1 MTQSRARHTTENLR
15 NIALVGHADS
25 GKTTLVE
32 ELLALAGAVKSA
44 GSVEKGNTISDYTD
58 QEKGAGHSLEVSV
71 CHLEHDGA
79 AVNLLDTPGYPDFV
93 GRALAVLPAVET
105 VAVVI
110 NAERGIEFVTEQ
122 IMSAASGQNLCR
134 LIIVNK
140 IDQAQANPEAVLEQ
154 IRAAFGNEC
163 LPLNLPAASGD
174 KVADCFFE
182 PADVEPDFSSVE
194 SAHTEITDQVVE
206 LDDALMELYLEQG
219 DSITLDQLHDP
230 FERALRGGHLIPVCF
245 TSAKT
250 GAGLRQLLRVFSQ
263 LMPNPFEGNPI
274 EIRRGSQDGNV
285 FMTDPADQTGHFVGH
300 VFKVTIDPY
309 VGRLATFRVHQGELK
324 SGDQIYVGERRKG
337 IKVSHLYSIHG
348 HETKEIPS
356 ATAGDICA
364 IAKVDDIEFN
374 DILHTSHDEDSLTMS
389 KRSIPE
395 PMYALALTLNQRG
408 QEKKLSDGLHKL
420 AAEDPSLQIEHD
432 PQTNETILKGIGELH
447 LRLALARLRD
457 EFNLEIETHTPKVP
471 YRETVTRQAEGHC
484 RHKKQT
490 GGAGQFGEVF
500 LKIEPLE
507 RGTGF
512 EFVNETVGGSIPG
525 QFIPAVEKGVRQ
537 VLSHGAVTGNPIQDV
552 RVIVYDGK
560 HHPVDSKEI
569 AFVMAGKKAFLDAVN
584 KANPIVLEPIARIEI
599 TLPSRHVG
607 DISGHLAGIR
617 GRIGSN
623 EATADGK
630 TRITAQ
636 VPIAELDDFQA
647 TLKSLTGG
655 EGIFTLQLDHYD
667 PAPAQVQKSLEQEFH
682 PSQEA

>member
-32 ELLALAGAVKSA
+32 ELLALAGAGKSA
-44 GSVEKGNTISDYTD
+44 GSVEKGNTVSDYTD
-58 QEKGAGHSLEVSV
+58 QEKSAGHSLEVSV

-163 LPLNLPAASGD
+163 LPLNLPAAGGD

-182 PADVEPDFSSVE
+182 PADVEPDFSSVD
-194 SAHTEITDQVVE
+194 SAPTEITDQVVE

-274 EIRRGSQDGNV
+274 EIQRGSRDGNV

-623 EATADGK
+623 EATTDGK

-655 EGIFTLQLDHYD
+655 EGVFTLQLDHYD
-667 PAPAQVQKSLEQEFH
+667 PAPAQVQKSLEQEFR
-682 PSQEA
+682 PSEEA

>member
-1 MTQSRARHTTENLR
+1 
-15 NIALVGHADS
+15 
-25 GKTTLVE
+25 
-32 ELLALAGAVKSA
+32 
-44 GSVEKGNTISDYTD
+44 
-58 QEKGAGHSLEVSV
+58 
-71 CHLEHDGA
+71 
-79 AVNLLDTPGYPDFV
+79 
-93 GRALAVLPAVET
+93 
-105 VAVVI
+105 
-110 NAERGIEFVTEQ
+110 
-122 IMSAASGQNLCR
+122 
-134 LIIVNK
+134 
-140 IDQAQANPEAVLEQ
+140 
-154 IRAAFGNEC
+154 
-163 LPLNLPAASGD
+163 
-174 KVADCFFE
+174 
-182 PADVEPDFSSVE
+182 
-194 SAHTEITDQVVE
+194 
-206 LDDALMELYLEQG
+206 
-219 DSITLDQLHDP
+219 
-230 FERALRGGHLIPVCF
+230 
-245 TSAKT
+245 
-250 GAGLRQLLRVFSQ
+250 
-263 LMPNPFEGNPI
+263 
-274 EIRRGSQDGNV
+274 
-285 FMTDPADQTGHFVGH
+285 
-300 VFKVTIDPY
+300 
-309 VGRLATFRVHQGELK
+309 
-324 SGDQIYVGERRKG
+324 
-337 IKVSHLYSIHG
+337 
-348 HETKEIPS
+348 
-356 ATAGDICA
+356 
-364 IAKVDDIEFN
+364 
-374 DILHTSHDEDSLTMS
+374 
-389 KRSIPE
+389 
-395 PMYALALTLNQRG
+395 MYALALTLNQRG